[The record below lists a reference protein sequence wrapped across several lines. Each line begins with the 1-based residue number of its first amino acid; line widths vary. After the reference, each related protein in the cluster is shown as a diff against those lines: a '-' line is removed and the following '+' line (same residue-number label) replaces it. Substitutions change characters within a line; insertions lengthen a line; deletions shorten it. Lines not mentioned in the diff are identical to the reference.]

1 MKSTK
6 INPQAPE
13 SEKKAMHLMQARNFF
28 LQARSAVEQDH
39 DWQSAGSLI
48 LQGLAEERKAQNSKV
63 QVINVIRQRPKTRLE
78 FNFRSW
84 YYLPLR
90 RDKSSYYTN
99 EIS

>member
-1 MKSTK
+1 MKSNK

-63 QVINVIRQRPKTRLE
+63 QVVISRVH
-78 FNFRSW
+78 FRVMESSW
-84 YYLPLR
+84 VFWA
-90 RDKSSYYTN
+90 SN
-99 EIS
+99 EPPVLNS